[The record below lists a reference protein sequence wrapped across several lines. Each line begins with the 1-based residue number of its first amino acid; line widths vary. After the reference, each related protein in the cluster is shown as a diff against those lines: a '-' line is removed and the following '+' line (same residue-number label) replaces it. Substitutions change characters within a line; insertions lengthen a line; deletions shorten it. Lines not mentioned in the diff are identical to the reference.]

1 MRTDIKIDLQHG
13 ELEQVGIP
21 PPYHGSFN
29 WIKEDDY
36 NMYGELNIVT
46 SGNSIN
52 FSKGVGAYV
61 PLKCK
66 YKKMLVKVTWDNT
79 EQINT
84 KNNSEW
90 FEVVDSNEKSIIV
103 SELPLLDKKLYLRF
117 YLADNKITVA
127 SGLEMEPEVAAS
139 CFQDASLLLQC
150 NPSQSFYNPL
160 CGVGIDKYLHGDLAG
175 SGISTKI
182 KSELTADGIK
192 PNEVLYNKSTGKIEL
207 NVEEL

>member
-1 MRTDIKIDLQHG
+1 MRTDISIDLRHG

-21 PPYHGSFN
+21 PPYHGSFK
-29 WIKEDDY
+29 WIQEDDY
-36 NMYGELNIVT
+36 NLYGELSITT

-52 FSKGVGAYV
+52 FSKGVGTHI

-66 YKKMLVKVTWDNT
+66 YKKMFVKVTW
-79 EQINT
+79 
-84 KNNSEW
+84 NNSEQVNTRNNGEW
-90 FEVVDSNEKSIIV
+90 FEVVDPDEEPIMV
-103 SELPLLDKKLYLRF
+103 SELPLLDKELYLRF
-117 YLADNKITVA
+117 YLANNKIMIA
-127 SGLEMEPEVAAS
+127 SGLEMEPEVAES
-139 CFQDASLLLQC
+139 CFQDASLILKC
-150 NPSQSFYNPL
+150 NPGQSFYAPL

-192 PNEVLYNKSTGKIEL
+192 PNEILYNKTTGKIEL

>member
-13 ELEQVGIP
+13 ELEQVGVP

-29 WIKEDDY
+29 WIREDDY

-52 FSKGVGAYV
+52 FSKGVGARV
-61 PLKCK
+61 PLKCR
-66 YKKMLVKVTWDNT
+66 YKNMFVRVVWNNSEQVNT
-79 EQINT
+79 RNY
-84 KNNSEW
+84 SEW
-90 FEVVDSNEKSIIV
+90 FEVVDLDENPVMV
-103 SELPLLDKKLYLRF
+103 SELPLLDKDLHLRF
-117 YLADNKITVA
+117 CLADNKVTVA
-127 SGLEMEPEVAAS
+127 SGVEMEPEVADC
-139 CFQDASLLLQC
+139 CFQDASLILQC
-150 NPSQSFYNPL
+150 NPSQSFYYPL

-175 SGISTKI
+175 SGISAKI

-192 PNEVLYNKSTGKIEL
+192 PNEVLYNKITGKIEL